1 MIGEI
6 GSPEEVQAVE
16 TIAQRGVSIIATA
29 QETSL
34 WSLIGKAKLNA
45 LVGGAHQVVFVDR

>member
-6 GSPEEVQAVE
+6 GSPEEVQAV
-16 TIAQRGVSIIATA
+16 AQRGVSIIATA